1 MTAKLLLLAALMA
14 APAARAADTPKKPA
28 PDPRNTAAPFLTQS
42 DIEAITR
49 AIVEP
54 AVYVTRWGTAS
65 ALTRVKLARQLRER
79 FPLRE
84 APDHDL
90 VQLCLRLTLRV
101 NNAWLDSI
109 SGTRIYPGQEEFD
122 RYAAD
127 AAAALTK
134 YASGLPADHKWGPV
148 NDKAAQDILDR
159 ELRRGVNRR
168 PVYRGSGRPPEP
180 PPSPEEQAALK

>member
-1 MTAKLLLLAALMA
+1 MKILLLAALLA
-14 APAARAADTPKKPA
+14 APAARAADAVKKPA
-28 PDPRNTAAPFLTQS
+28 PDPRNTAAPFLTQA

-54 AVYVTRWGTAS
+54 AVYVTRWGTA
-65 ALTRVKLARQLRER
+65 AAMTRVKLAQQLRER
-79 FPLRE
+79 FPRRE
-84 APDHDL
+84 APDRDL
-90 VQLCLRLTLRV
+90 VRLCMRLTLRV

-127 AAAALTK
+127 AVAALAKHAAALPD
-134 YASGLPADHKWGPV
+134 GHKWGPV
-148 NDKAAQDILDR
+148 DDKAAQDILDR
-159 ELRRGVNRR
+159 ELRRGVNRQ